1 MGDYGEKVIDT
12 GAGFLLT
19 STDKRKKSKKV
30 REEFVMSEEICSDCG
45 KTFNNSFLRETY
57 AFDVCD
63 ECNDSEKYPLMTLS
77 EVKSE
82 YLLNDNML
90 KRGDDTLKFLL
101 KKNPHNSS
109 WGEMKLFLMPQV
121 ENLALKIW
129 ESWEKLDEEKEKRKI
144 KNLQRKQKA
153 FDKKLLGLKKDVSV
167 AKYKASSSQKHEHD
181 FSKVEHIEGPDKN
194 FLKDLK
200 NSIVEN
206 LNFLVEK
213 WFFLSEKGDM
223 YKKTC
228 ECGVSVEYEEM

>member
-1 MGDYGEKVIDT
+1 MDHFSFFHISEPFQVTPEAITLINDVDSKSYKEMGDYGEKVIDT

-194 FLKDLK
+194 FL
-200 NSIVEN
+200 EH
-206 LNFLVEK
+206 
-213 WFFLSEKGDM
+213 
-223 YKKTC
+223 
-228 ECGVSVEYEEM
+228 